1 MTAIIFHTPGHIDL
15 RAFTMMGVSV
25 KPQTNNP
32 IGYFGTGLKYAMA
45 VLVRLGAE
53 PVVWIGRDKY
63 VFQKK
68 HAEFRGQAFEALR
81 IRCERFNF
89 LKARYTDLP
98 YTTSYGR
105 NWKMWQVFRE
115 LEANTRDEGG
125 DTINWQGEPI
135 VGVDGKTIIVI
146 DHPEMV
152 EAWEK
157 RAEVFLPGAAREA
170 AVETKENIQIFPD
183 QSKYLYWRGLKV
195 AELHKPTLRTYNIR
209 SYMELTEDR
218 TLKYDFY
225 ARDAIARHILTCDD
239 ERLVHNVLTAD
250 EEMWEHDITFDNST
264 EPSRAFRR
272 VMDRRPKSVRSGIY
286 SWWGRH
292 DDRIRAPT
300 KSLFEAH
307 PTPWTLV
314 DDHIVMDANNEAV
327 FDEPGG
333 YTGKWSRVAKEII
346 KRLNAGGQTE

>member
-1 MTAIIFHTPGHIDL
+1 MTAIVFATPGLIDL

-25 KPQTNNP
+25 KPQTANP

-63 VFQKK
+63 TFQKK
-68 HAEFRGQAFEALR
+68 LAEFRGQSFEGLR
-81 IRCERFNF
+81 IRCERFNL

-105 NWKMWQVFRE
+105 NWKMWQAFRE
-115 LEANTRDEGG
+115 LEANTRDESGTTLATDAPLEG
-125 DTINWQGEPI
+125 A
-135 VGVDGKTIIVI
+135 DGKTLIVI
-146 DHPEMV
+146 EHPEMV

-157 RAEVFLPGAAREA
+157 RADIFLPGAVREA
-170 AVETKENIQIFPD
+170 DQNVQVFPD
-183 QSKYLYWRGLKV
+183 RSKYLYWRGLKV
-195 AELHKPTLRTYNIR
+195 AELHKPTVRTYNVC

-225 ARDAIARHILTCDD
+225 ARDAIARHVLTCDD
-239 ERLVHNVLTAD
+239 ERLVYDVLTAGD
-250 EEMWEHDITFDNST
+250 EMWEHGLTFDNWT

-272 VMDRRPKSVRSGIY
+272 AMDRRPKGISSGVY
-286 SWWGRH
+286 GWWGRH
-292 DDRIRAPT
+292 DDRVRVPT

-307 PTPWTLV
+307 PTPWRVV
-314 DDHIVMDANNEAV
+314 DDHIVLDAKDDAV

-333 YTGKWSRVAKEII
+333 YNGRWVRVAEEII
-346 KRLNAGGQTE
+346 KRLNAGETCG